1 MKIFTEFMGGEQ
13 QFKKS
18 QNASMLKEKDVSRW
32 KKSKEI
38 TGVSVGSIIDF
49 KAIVAQEQAD
59 ISSGKSKV
67 RRVEGQ
73 TDVKQNKGRIL

>member
-1 MKIFTEFMGGEQ
+1 M
-13 QFKKS
+13 S
-18 QNASMLKEKDVSRW
+18 KDKDIARW
-32 KKSKEI
+32 KRSKEI

-59 ISSGKSKV
+59 LASGKAKV

-73 TDVKQNKGRIL
+73 TDVKQNKGGVSELLGLTS